1 MFASNSRYI
10 NVADGVY
17 VDANGRQRV
26 YKTLRVIPDA
36 PTLQVHSVVQDDR
49 LDLLAF
55 TFYRDPEQFWRICD
69 ANLALRPDDLLQVR
83 RQLQIPLVQR

>member
-17 VDANGRQRV
+17 VDASGRQRV
-26 YKTLRVIPDA
+26 YKILRLTPAA
-36 PTLQVHSVVQDDR
+36 PTIQAHSVVQEDR

-69 ANLALRPDDLLQVR
+69 ANLTMRPDDLLR
-83 RQLQIPLVQR
+83 IGRQLQIPLVQR

>member
-10 NVADGVY
+10 SVADGVY
-17 VDANGRQRV
+17 TDRSGRQIA
-26 YKTLRVIPDA
+26 YKQLRLTPDA
-36 PTLQVHSVVQDDR
+36 ALLQTHSVVQDDR

-69 ANLALRPDDLLQVR
+69 ANLAMRPDDLMRPGARLR
-83 RQLQIPLVQR
+83 IPLVQR

>member
-1 MFASNSRYI
+1 
-10 NVADGVY
+10 
-17 VDANGRQRV
+17 
-26 YKTLRVIPDA
+26 
-36 PTLQVHSVVQDDR
+36 VHSVVQEDR

-69 ANLALRPDDLLQVR
+69 ANLTLRPDDLLQVA

>member
-17 VDANGRQRV
+17 TDPSGRQIS
-26 YKTLRVIPDA
+26 YKLLRLTPDSA
-36 PTLQVHSVVQDDR
+36 TLQVHAVVQEDR

-55 TFYRDPEQFWRICD
+55 NFFRDPEQFWRIAD
-69 ANLALRPDDLLQVR
+69 ANLAMRPDDLLEPGLV
-83 RQLQIPLVQR
+83 LKIPLVQR